1 MWAYHF
7 PTRRDED
14 LAYLSVGPL
23 KYLQLLHLHM
33 KGGSGCVSGVVVRAS
48 QYPASWLCNPTQ
60 VPGISE
66 RGIRGIPPGNGT
78 EVELCSEGPR
88 WALY

>member
-48 QYPASWLCNPTQ
+48 
-60 VPGISE
+60 
-66 RGIRGIPPGNGT
+66 
-78 EVELCSEGPR
+78 
-88 WALY
+88 